1 MVSIFSFQNNNQWL
15 STYKAHFVEM
25 RERGITFEAAQAH
38 LKAGNIT
45 WYLEEEQGG

>member
-38 LKAGNIT
+38 LKAGNVT
-45 WYLEEEQGG
+45 WYLSMSEA